1 MDSRHRM
8 SSDRVVS
15 NLPDGFQ
22 AQLLLHNGREEPL
35 DIGAVGGCITDHKH
49 QGAVTTAPV
58 FPMYTKPIMQS
69 VTN

>member
-1 MDSRHRM
+1 MDSRHR
-8 SSDRVVS
+8 VS
-15 NLPDGFQ
+15 PDGFVRDLPDGFQ

-58 FPMYTKPIMQS
+58 FPMHTKSIMQS